1 MKKLFMIILVAAMQ
15 AFACGPEIVR
25 AFGPSGSYDVQ
36 VYRGTTGIIRTEYCN
51 ISLMNIDSDGWK
63 YLAGTETFRGRGS
76 GFPSNL
82 SFCIMLENTWD
93 RPLRI
98 SRVEVLSGGQLMMPE
113 TFSFSQGSEYAEK
126 RYAVNLCELWKTR
139 RMLSDNFIL
148 QEVDFDNE
156 TIEYRMDYIV
166 PGDSIVFFRTF
177 KWIRTDI
184 PAKFRIV
191 IKYREIEKVI
201 DFDLSRFEYY
211 EPEPGE
217 INILPEVKL
226 K

>member
-1 MKKLFMIILVAAMQ
+1 QLV
-15 AFACGPEIVR
+15 
-25 AFGPSGSYDVQ
+25 
-36 VYRGTTGIIRTEYCN
+36 
-51 ISLMNIDSDGWK
+51 L
-63 YLAGTETFRGRGS
+63 
-76 GFPSNL
+76 
-82 SFCIMLENTWD
+82 
-93 RPLRI
+93 
-98 SRVEVLSGGQLMMPE
+98 PE
-113 TFSFSQGSEYAEK
+113 TFSFSKGSEYAEN

-139 RMLSDNFIL
+139 RMLSGNVIL

-156 TIEYRMDYIV
+156 TIEYRMDYVV

-184 PAKFRIV
+184 PAKFRIG

-217 INILPEVKL
+217 INILPEVRL